1 MASSINNDEDDF
13 DLRVRMALLDQTPPC
28 EPPKALQRVVPW
40 HARLP
45 ARLGGLA
52 FMLLALLVPL
62 ELMRPEA
69 LVRDAIEHEY
79 FERTLRGQFMSSRPL
94 LDQLGLAPA
103 AGLPG
108 YSQLVRPC
116 EISGRAAYH
125 LTTFFEKG
133 GLVTLFA
140 FKEPTAL
147 ADGSGWW
154 GNVHWQVI
162 RSRHGQPLILVA
174 QKRQALEAAQ
184 LAFKQSQAPHS

>member
-1 MASSINNDEDDF
+1 MPEPMPEEDDF
-13 DLRVRMALLDQTPPC
+13 DMSVRAALLNQTEAG
-28 EPPKALQRVVPW
+28 EPPAALRRALPW
-40 HARLP
+40 HARLS
-45 ARLGGLA
+45 ARLGGVALL
-52 FMLLALLVPL
+52 LLAVLLPL
-62 ELMRPEA
+62 QLMRPDA

-79 FERTLRGQFMSSRPL
+79 FERTLRGQFMPATPL
-94 LDQLGLAPA
+94 LQQLGLPPA

-108 YSQLVRPC
+108 YSQLMRPC
-116 EISGRAAYH
+116 EISGRTAYH

-140 FKEPTAL
+140 FKEPTTL

-154 GNVHWQVI
+154 GDVHWQVI

-184 LAFKQSQAPHS
+184 AALKQSEAPQS

>member
-1 MASSINNDEDDF
+1 MARNVKEDRDDF

-28 EPPKALQRVVPW
+28 DPPNALKRLVPW
-40 HARLP
+40 HARLS
-45 ARLGGLA
+45 ARLSGAALLL
-52 FMLLALLVPL
+52 MLLLLPL
-62 ELMRPEA
+62 QLMRPDP

-79 FERTLRGQFMSSRPL
+79 FERTLRGQFMSQQPL
-94 LDQLGLAPA
+94 LEKLGLPA
-103 AGLPG
+103 ADGLPG

-116 EISGRAAYH
+116 EISGRTAYH

-140 FKEPTAL
+140 FKESTTL

-154 GNVHWQVI
+154 GNVHWRVI

-184 LAFKQSQAPHS
+184 AAFKQNEAPTS